1 MKWLERRRK
10 GQAAA
15 PVVQVRQGDGHP
27 FGMLNQYVP
36 LRNGEVQLYRAIRE
50 GIPLVDAALWKL
62 VRLCGGVAP
71 KCKDSRAQRE
81 LERFWKTVD
90 IGWGQR
96 YGGAGAGA
104 CGSCQ

>member
-10 GQAAA
+10 EQASP

-62 VRLCGGVAP
+62 VRLCGGMVP
-71 KCKDSRAQRE
+71 KCKDSRGPP
-81 LERFWKTVD
+81 V
-90 IGWGQR
+90 
-96 YGGAGAGA
+96 
-104 CGSCQ
+104 